1 MRVTVNTENTE
12 YDCDLGDLLWGKGFS
27 TYRKIRDANLLEELI
42 CYLENIF
49 SDGEDITVINN
60 YLAYEF
66 DVNKFIA
73 TNTRLCDIFSIEAL
87 MQYAYELG
95 YSKAYN
101 SIKYSDR
108 TDLWEYLITD
118 YYDYTLDMLFSKAI

>member
-1 MRVTVNTENTE
+1 MMRVAVDVNYTQEL
-12 YDCDLGDLLWGKGFS
+12 DDLLWGKAYHVYKRIIDEDLGEE
-27 TYRKIRDANLLEELI
+27 LLEL
-42 CYLENIF
+42 LEANF
-49 SDGEDITVINN
+49 DEPDILEIYG

-73 TNTRLCDIFSIEAL
+73 TNTRLCDVFSIEAL

-108 TDLWEYLITD
+108 TELWEHLVAN
-118 YYDYTLDMLFSKAI
+118 YYDYTLDVLFSEVIQ

>member
-1 MRVTVNTENTE
+1 MKVRIDVDSYE
-12 YDCDLGDLLWGKGFS
+12 DLSDLLWGKA
-27 TYRKIRDANLLEELI
+27 YHVYKRIIDDELLEL
-42 CYLENIF
+42 LEGTF
-49 SDGEDITVINN
+49 DGPDILEI
-60 YLAYEF
+60 YGFLAYEL

-87 MQYAYELG
+87 MDYANALG

-108 TDLWEYLITD
+108 TDLWEHLVSN
-118 YYDYTLDMLFSKAI
+118 YYDYTLDVLFSKVIQ

>member
-73 TNTRLCDIFSIEAL
+73 TNTRLCDMPSIEAL
-87 MQYAYELG
+87 MYYANKLG
-95 YSKAYN
+95 YPKAYN
-101 SIKYSDR
+101 NLKTSDR
-108 TDLWEYLITD
+108 TELWGHLVAN

>member
-1 MRVTVNTENTE
+1 MRVTMDVDYHE
-12 YDCDLGDLLWGKGFS
+12 DLGDLLWGKAYYAYKRIADEDLGEE
-27 TYRKIRDANLLEELI
+27 LLEL
-42 CYLENIF
+42 LENTF
-49 SDGEDITVINN
+49 DEPDILEI
-60 YLAYEF
+60 YGFLAYEF

>member
-1 MRVTVNTENTE
+1 MRIAVDVDYHE
-12 YDCDLGDLLWGKGFS
+12 DLGDLLWGKAYHAYKRIVDEDLGEE
-27 TYRKIRDANLLEELI
+27 LLEL
-42 CYLENIF
+42 LENTF
-49 SDGEDITVINN
+49 DEPDILEIYG

-87 MQYAYELG
+87 MDYANVLG

-108 TDLWEYLITD
+108 TELWEHLVAD
-118 YYDYTLDMLFSKAI
+118 YYDYTLDVLFSKVIQ

>member
-1 MRVTVNTENTE
+1 MRVTMDVYYHE
-12 YDCDLGDLLWGKGFS
+12 DLGDILWGKG
-27 TYRKIRDANLLEELI
+27 YHAYKRIADADLGDELLELI
-42 CYLENIF
+42 ENTFEEPDILEIYGF
-49 SDGEDITVINN
+49 
-60 YLAYEF
+60 LAYEL

-87 MQYAYELG
+87 MEYANVLG

-108 TDLWEYLITD
+108 TDLWEYLIAT
-118 YYDYTLDMLFSKAI
+118 YYDYTLDALFSEVIQ